1 MTDIVSSLIRIFA
14 DDTKIYRPIINN
26 DDYVLLQKSL
36 DNLIEWSN
44 EWQMKFNETKC
55 CVVHIGNNNV
65 KKDYVMNGVNL
76 IKSTAEKDLGVLVDE
91 NLSFND
97 HVNAVTK
104 KANQIAG
111 MILHNITNRDKY
123 IMIPLFKALVRPILE
138 YANVVWCPY
147 LKYNK
152 DKVEK
157 VQRRFTKRIK
167 GMKDLTYEDRLK
179 ALKLPSLE
187 YRRLRGDLIE
197 VFKTVHHINDP
208 STTSSLFK
216 MYNNVC
222 NITRGHDFKLG
233 KCCPANKKHANFF
246 TNRVINHWNNLP
258 SNTVNAGTLCTFKVS
273 IDNHLSNAHYVT
285 NLGDLNLT
293 NSQFAL

>member
-1 MTDIVSSLIRIFA
+1 M
-14 DDTKIYRPIINN
+14 
-26 DDYVLLQKSL
+26 
-36 DNLIEWSN
+36 DNLIKWSN
-44 EWQMKFNETKC
+44 EWQIKFNESKC
-55 CVVHIGNNNV
+55 CVVHIGNNND

-76 IKSTAEKDLGVLVDE
+76 FKSTAEKDLGVLVDE
-91 NLSFND
+91 NLSFNE

-123 IMIPLFKALVRPILE
+123 IMVPLFKALVRPILE
-138 YANVVWCPY
+138 YANVVWCPF
-147 LKYNK
+147 LKKDK

-167 GMKDLTYEDRLK
+167 GMKDLNYEDRLK

-216 MYNNVC
+216 MYTGNDVC

-233 KCCPANKKHANFF
+233 KCCPTNKKHANFF
-246 TNRVINHWNNLP
+246 TNRVINHWNHLP
-258 SNTVNAGTLCTFKVS
+258 NNAVNAGTLCTFKAS
-273 IDNHLSNAHYVT
+273 IDNHLSNLHYVT
-285 NLGDLNLT
+285 NLGDQNLT